1 MPDHNVLL
9 TSQRP
14 WSWNSSRL
22 KDMHTRW
29 GELWDKSDTGS
40 KHNDWSKENKVPEVP
55 YKWSKLPKATTVTEP
70 TRHLSA
76 HTPLSINTLLASL
89 FSISLKFFPKG
100 TKARAVPPSR
110 FRELRS
116 HFKSPKPWPPNSS
129 SKVVISVYLLLA
141 NSFEIISIYKI
152 STSIM
157 QSTPFIL
164 IFLDKDI

>member
-1 MPDHNVLL
+1 MEKIF
-9 TSQRP
+9 SFESP
-14 WSWNSSRL
+14 WVVFILMMNMFS
-22 KDMHTRW
+22 T
-29 GELWDKSDTGS
+29 ELIACNFRQVKQYWVSHIKI
-40 KHNDWSKENKVPEVP
+40 
-55 YKWSKLPKATTVTEP
+55 L
-70 TRHLSA
+70 
-76 HTPLSINTLLASL
+76 L

-157 QSTPFIL
+157 QSTPFIF